1 MKKKIALILVL
12 CIMATVLCSC
22 SINNNKYPYVSIV
35 NTMWKLDNLN
45 VPIGN
50 NYSLDVRK
58 PYEITFS
65 DDGAIVNIYFMK
77 KGIE

>member
-22 SINNNKYPYVSIV
+22 STNNKYPYVRIL

-45 VPIGN
+45 IPIGN
-50 NYSLDVRK
+50 NYVLDVRK
-58 PYEITFS
+58 PYEVTFS
-65 DDGAIVNIYFMK
+65 DDGAIVNIYFVK